1 MQDMKKF
8 IPGLLKP
15 SPTYEYNVFMS
26 KSQGQASNL
35 IFFF

>member
-15 SPTYEYNVFMS
+15 SPTYE
-26 KSQGQASNL
+26 SQCFYVKIAMPGL
-35 IFFF
+35 KPDFFF